1 VANKTNKKRAQSKR
15 PSASKSSAAVKS
27 RAGGRPGG
35 QQPRAVVRKAGVSDW
50 IGAARIRTLPVA
62 LAPVALGTAAAMV
75 YAPGELHWVR
85 ALLCLA
91 VALCLQIGVNFAN
104 DYSDGIRGTDR
115 HRVGPA
121 RLTASGA
128 AKPRAVLAVALGFFL
143 IAALAGGAVIVFSGF
158 YWLLAVG
165 AACVAAAW
173 FYTGGKHPYGYYG
186 LGEVFVF
193 VFFGLVA
200 TAGTTYV
207 QVGAVSI
214 ESWLAGAI
222 AGFLACAVLMVNNL
236 RDLEQDALAR
246 KRTLAVLAGA
256 KLSRILYGVFMTI
269 PFVILIFFAIFYLNA
284 YLVYFT
290 LLLAVP
296 AVLIV
301 ATGKTAP
308 EFMLALRLTSLTV
321 LTVGLGLAAAIAF

>member
-1 VANKTNKKRAQSKR
+1 
-15 PSASKSSAAVKS
+15 
-27 RAGGRPGG
+27 
-35 QQPRAVVRKAGVSDW
+35 
-50 IGAARIRTLPVA
+50 
-62 LAPVALGTAAAMV
+62 
-75 YAPGELHWVR
+75 
-85 ALLCLA
+85 
-91 VALCLQIGVNFAN
+91 
-104 DYSDGIRGTDR
+104 
-115 HRVGPA
+115 
-121 RLTASGA
+121 
-128 AKPRAVLAVALGFFL
+128 
-143 IAALAGGAVIVFSGF
+143 
-158 YWLLAVG
+158 
-165 AACVAAAW
+165 
-173 FYTGGKHPYGYYG
+173 
-186 LGEVFVF
+186 
-193 VFFGLVA
+193 
-200 TAGTTYV
+200 
-207 QVGAVSI
+207 
-214 ESWLAGAI
+214 
-222 AGFLACAVLMVNNL
+222 MVNNL